1 MLSILKKS
9 MLQKT
14 IDNLIIHKYKKL
26 LIIPLLIFIIS
37 IAILTTQYINTGEII
52 KKDVT
57 LSGGTSATLI
67 TTDYNIEEIKTSLTN
82 NFPDSDISIRELSTF
97 GSKQKTGIIIE
108 MTDIKS
114 NELKEFIDT
123 NIVYNEISMQEIGPS
138 LGKSFFKEMIMAIVF
153 AFILMALSILIIFKK
168 LIPSLAV
175 ILSALLD
182 LVATLAI
189 ISLLEIKLS
198 AAGIAAFLMI
208 IGYSVDTDV
217 LLTTRIIKRKNG
229 TLAERM
235 TGAFKTGVTMT
246 LTTIAALTVG
256 FFITNS
262 LIIKQMFGIIL
273 IALVIDLISTWI
285 MNTSLLTWY
294 IKKNDQKT
302 I

>member
-1 MLSILKKS
+1 
-9 MLQKT
+9 
-14 IDNLIIHKYKKL
+14 
-26 LIIPLLIFIIS
+26 
-37 IAILTTQYINTGEII
+37 
-52 KKDVT
+52 
-57 LSGGTSATLI
+57 
-67 TTDYNIEEIKTSLTN
+67 
-82 NFPDSDISIRELSTF
+82 
-97 GSKQKTGIIIE
+97 
-108 MTDIKS
+108 
-114 NELKEFIDT
+114 
-123 NIVYNEISMQEIGPS
+123 MQEIGPS

-256 FFITNS
+256 FFVTNS